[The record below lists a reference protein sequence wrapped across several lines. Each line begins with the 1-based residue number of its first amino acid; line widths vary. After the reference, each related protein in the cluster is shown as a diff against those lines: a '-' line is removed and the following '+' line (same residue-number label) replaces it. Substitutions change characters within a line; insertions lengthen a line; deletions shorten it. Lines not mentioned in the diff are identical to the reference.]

1 MEPICKIRNHKH
13 RGLINPESWIAAM
26 TVDSVGTPSA
36 VANSPWMQRVGGSL
50 PNSDVIC
57 YSNRTWGCIPLSKR
71 VECMDVHGIPPVI
84 QCYIYIYIHTHI
96 DIHTYIYVYV

>member
-71 VECMDVHGIPPVI
+71 GGVHGCAWHTPSYTML
-84 QCYIYIYIHTHI
+84 YIYIYIHI
-96 DIHTYIYVYV
+96 